1 MSKQNFFNHYNMR
14 LLKIQP
20 ATNAVLKMLPEGN
33 KLKSKIYLPVKLI
46 VRLYKICVELV
57 MKI

>member
-1 MSKQNFFNHYNMR
+1 MR